1 MSQIPI
7 VANTPVFIDALGNAD
22 PRQSLIFIIPGG
34 TGGPATI
41 IPRRLNPSNLN
52 IPGAVHQDQQDAYP
66 FADIH
71 ADSANYAFADG
82 HVKSM
87 HYITIQTS
95 EIWNNSASF
104 NKGVPKEGTGSKPW
118 PSKTNRTLCW

>member
-1 MSQIPI
+1 
-7 VANTPVFIDALGNAD
+7 
-22 PRQSLIFIIPGG
+22 LIFIIPGG

-52 IPGAVHQDQQDAYP
+52 IPGAVHQDNQDAYP

-87 HYITIQTS
+87 HYITIQNS
-95 EIWNNSASF
+95 EIWNNNAAF
-104 NKGVPKEGTGSKPW
+104 NKGVPKENLDYDCDGTMGG
-118 PSKTNRTLCW
+118 TLSGGLYD